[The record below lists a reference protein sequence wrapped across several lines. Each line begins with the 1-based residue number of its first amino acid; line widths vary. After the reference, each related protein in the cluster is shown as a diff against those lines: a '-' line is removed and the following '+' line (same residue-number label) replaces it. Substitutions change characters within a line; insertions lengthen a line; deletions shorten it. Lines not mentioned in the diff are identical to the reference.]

1 MSELFILIV
10 DDDPIYTNKI
20 KDYIDF
26 DGQYNLSV
34 AVSPLDAYDYL
45 KIQVFD
51 LVIMEP
57 KIDLYSASTIL
68 LLKSIARTK
77 TQVLFNTCCIESAL
91 EISNQLN
98 FKVPTCNKKF
108 TCSYKLLTLI
118 DSILQ
123 PRKKT
128 NCIA

>member
-10 DDDPIYTNKI
+10 DDDLIYTNKI

-34 AVSPLDAYDYL
+34 ANSSFEAYNYL
-45 KIQVFD
+45 KIQIFD
-51 LVIMEP
+51 LVV
-57 KIDLYSASTIL
+57 IDPFEGSPSMSQLV
-68 LLKSIARTK
+68 KSISRTK
-77 TQVLFNTCCIESAL
+77 TPVMFNTHCIESAL